1 VNIVVLTHYFPPEVN
16 APAARTHEHCREW
29 VKAGH
34 DVTVVTCAP
43 NHPTGV
49 VYEGYRNKLR
59 QEEWRDGIRVIRLWT
74 FLAANQGFGRRTA
87 NYASYML
94 SSLLAAPFLPAADV
108 VISTSPQFFCGL
120 AGYGVSRIKRAPWI
134 LEIRDL
140 WPETISTVGA
150 IHSGP
155 LLRVLEAVET
165 WAYRHADKV
174 VALTNAFRDHIQAR
188 GVPSS
193 RVEVVTNGVD
203 LSLFQREPKDASV
216 AHQLG
221 LEGKFVAGYLGTHGM
236 CHKLETVLEAAK
248 LLEHDRRIAFLLVGG
263 GAERAR
269 LLELKE
275 RMRLAN
281 VVMLDQQPRERVPP
295 LWSVVDVG
303 LVLLRRSDL
312 FKTVIPSKIF
322 EAMAMERPIILGVE
336 GESRRIIEDAGAG
349 IPITPESAEELAQAV
364 VTLADDPERARQM
377 GRKGRRHAEQAYD
390 RRVLAA
396 RFERIMAS
404 LLPDMS
410 EHLSGAPLHEPSRS
424 QR

>member
-1 VNIVVLTHYFPPEVN
+1 VNILFLSHYFPPEVN

-34 DVTVVTCAP
+34 EVTVVTCAP
-43 NHPTGV
+43 NHPAGV
-49 VYEGYRNKLR
+49 VYDGYRNKLR
-59 QEEWRDGIRVIRLWT
+59 HEEWRDGIRVIRLWT
-74 FLAANQGFGRRTA
+74 FLAANEGFLRRTV

-140 WPETISTVGA
+140 WPETISAVGA
-150 IHSGP
+150 VHNTP
-155 LLRVLEAVET
+155 LLRALEAIET

-174 VALTNAFRDHIQAR
+174 VALTQAFRDHIQAR

-203 LSLFQREPKDASV
+203 LSLFQRESRDDV
-216 AHQLG
+216 LVRQLG
-221 LEGKFVAGYLGTHGM
+221 LDGKFVVGYLGTHGL

-248 LLEHDRRIAFLLVGG
+248 LLEHDRRIGFLLVGG

-275 RMRLAN
+275 RMGLAN
-281 VVMLDQQPRERVPP
+281 LVMLEQQPRDRVPQ

-322 EAMAMERPIILGVE
+322 EAMAMERPIVLGVE
-336 GESRRIIEDAGAG
+336 GESRRIVEEAGAG
-349 IPITPESAEELAQAV
+349 IPITPESAEELARAV
-364 VTLADDPERARQM
+364 VALADDPERARQM

-410 EHLSGAPLHEPSRS
+410 AHLSGAPLHEPSRS
-424 QR
+424 ER

>member
-1 VNIVVLTHYFPPEVN
+1 VNIIFLTHYFPPEVN
-16 APAARTHEHCREW
+16 APASRTYEHCREW
-29 VKAGH
+29 VRAGH
-34 DVTVVTCAP
+34 EVTVVTCAP
-43 NHPTGV
+43 NHPAGV
-49 VYEGYRNKLR
+49 VYDGYRNKLR
-59 QEEWRDGIRVIRLWT
+59 HEEWRDGIRVIRLWT
-74 FLAANQGFGRRTA
+74 FLAANEGFLRRTV

-94 SSLLAAPFLPAADV
+94 SSLLAGPFLPAADV

-140 WPETISTVGA
+140 WPDTISAVGA
-150 IHSGP
+150 VHNTP
-155 LLRVLEAVET
+155 LLRVLEAIET
-165 WAYRHADKV
+165 WAYRHADKI
-174 VALTNAFRDHIQAR
+174 VALTQAFKDHIQAR

-203 LSLFQREPKDASV
+203 LALFQRKSKDDAI
-216 AHQLG
+216 ARELG

-269 LLELKE
+269 LLELQE
-275 RMRLAN
+275 RMGLTN
-281 VVMLDQQPRERVPP
+281 LVMLEQQPRDRVPQ

-322 EAMAMERPIILGVE
+322 EAMAMERPIVLGVE
-336 GESRRIIEDAGAG
+336 GESRRIVEEAGAG
-349 IPITPESAEELAQAV
+349 IPITPESAEELARAV
-364 VTLADDPERARQM
+364 VALADDPERARQM
-377 GRKGRRHAEQAYD
+377 GRQGRRHAEETYD
-390 RRVLAA
+390 RHVLAA
-396 RFERIMAS
+396 RFERIMTS

-410 EHLSGAPLHEPSRS
+410 EHLSGAGLNEPSRS

>member
-1 VNIVVLTHYFPPEVN
+1 MNILFLTHYFPPEVN
-16 APAARTHEHCREW
+16 APASRTYEHCREW

-43 NHPTGV
+43 NHPAGV

-59 QEEWRDGIRVIRLWT
+59 QEEWRDGIRVVRLWT
-74 FLAANQGFGRRTA
+74 LVAANQGFGRRIA
-87 NYASYML
+87 NYVSYML

-120 AGYGVSRIKRAPWI
+120 SGYGVSRIKRAPWI

-140 WPETISTVGA
+140 WPDTISVVGA
-150 IHSGP
+150 VHNAP

-165 WAYRHADKV
+165 WAYRRADKV

-188 GVPSS
+188 GVASS
-193 RVEVVTNGVD
+193 KVDVITNGVD
-203 LSLFQREPKDASV
+203 LSLFQRGPKDAIL
-216 AHQLG
+216 ARQLG

-248 LLEHDRRIAFLLVGG
+248 LLEQDRRIAFLLVGG

-269 LLELKE
+269 LIKLRE
-275 RMRLAN
+275 RMGLAN
-281 VVMLDQQPRERVPP
+281 LIMLDQQPRDRLPA
-295 LWSVVDVG
+295 LWSVLDAG

-322 EAMAMERPIILGVE
+322 EAMAMERPIILGVD
-336 GESRRIIEDAGAG
+336 GESRRIIQDAGAG
-349 IPITPESAEELAQAV
+349 IPITPESAEELAEAV
-364 VTLADDPERARQM
+364 VTLADDPHRAREM
-377 GRKGRRHAEQAYD
+377 GRRGRRHAEEMYD

-404 LLPDMS
+404 LLPDRS
-410 EHLSGAPLHEPSRS
+410 EHLGGAPLNEPSRS

>member
-1 VNIVVLTHYFPPEVN
+1 VKLIFLCHYFPPETN
-16 APAARTHEHCREW
+16 APATRTYEHCREW
-29 VKAGH
+29 VRQGH
-34 DVTVVTCAP
+34 EVTVVTCAP

-49 VYEGYRNKLR
+49 VYEGYRNELWH
-59 QEEWRDGIRVIRLWT
+59 QEWRDGIRVVRLWT
-74 FLAANQGFGRRTA
+74 LLAANEGFVRRTA
-87 NYASYML
+87 NYVSYML
-94 SSLLAAPFLPAADV
+94 SSLLAAPFLPEADV

-140 WPETISTVGA
+140 WPDTINAVGA
-150 IHSGP
+150 IHNAQV
-155 LLRVLEAVET
+155 LRVLEGLER

-174 VALTNAFRDHIQAR
+174 VALTNAFKDHIQAR

-193 RVEVVTNGVD
+193 NIEVITNGVD
-203 LSLFQREPKDASV
+203 LSLFHRQPRDELCARE
-216 AHQLG
+216 LG

-248 LLEHDRRIAFLLVGG
+248 LLQHDRRIAFLLVGG

-269 LLELKE
+269 LVELRK
-275 RMRLAN
+275 RMGLGN
-281 VVMLDQQPRERVPP
+281 VVMLDQQPRERLPA

-322 EAMAMERPIILGVE
+322 EAMAMERPIILGVD
-336 GESRRIIEDAGAG
+336 GESRRLIEEAGAG
-349 IPITPESAEELAQAV
+349 IPITPESAEELAEAV
-364 VTLADDPERARQM
+364 VTLAGNPERAREIGQQS
-377 GRKGRRHAEQAYD
+377 RRHAEEVYD

-396 RFERIMAS
+396 RFERVMMALIS
-404 LLPDMS
+404 DRS
-410 EHLSGAPLHEPSRS
+410 EHLSGAPLNEPSRR
-424 QR
+424 QQ